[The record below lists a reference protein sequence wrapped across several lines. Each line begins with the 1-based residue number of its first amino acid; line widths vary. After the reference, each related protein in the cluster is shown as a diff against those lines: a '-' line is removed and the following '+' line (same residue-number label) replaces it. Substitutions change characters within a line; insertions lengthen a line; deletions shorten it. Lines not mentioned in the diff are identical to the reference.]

1 MFVRKIKEDDLSDLN
16 ELYFELCEEEGDV
29 KRMKE
34 TFKCIE
40 QNRDYY
46 LIGAEE
52 DGKIVGSI
60 MGIVCYDLVGKY
72 KAFMT
77 VENVIVG
84 KGYRGK
90 GIARALFQ
98 YMEEIAHERECTY
111 IYLVSGNQREV
122 AHIMYER
129 LGYRSD
135 NVKGFRKY
143 LIDK

>member
-1 MFVRKIKEDDLSDLN
+1 MFVRKIKESDLADLN
-16 ELYFELCEEEGDV
+16 ELYFQLSGEEGNLQQMREIFEKVDAN
-29 KRMKE
+29 K
-34 TFKCIE
+34 
-40 QNRDYY
+40 DYY

-60 MGIVCYDLVGKY
+60 MGIVCYDLVANF

-77 VENVIVG
+77 IENVIVHEA
-84 KGYRGK
+84 YRGK
-90 GIARALFQ
+90 GVARALFN
-98 YMEEIAHERECTY
+98 YMEEIAHEKECAY
-111 IYLVSGNQREV
+111 IYLVSGEQRQI

-143 LIDK
+143 LV